1 MDNFQDL
8 TLLLDV
14 RTKAMQAIEWRLNYE
29 FIKFGVKDT
38 HLILLLLEIT
48 ILHTQ
53 HLVKILEKRPRIGKV
68 TYYQ

>member
-29 FIKFGVKDT
+29 FIKFQVKDP

-53 HLVKILEKRPRIGKV
+53 HLVKILKKRPRIGKV

>member
-14 RTKAMQAIEWRLNYE
+14 RTKAMQAIKWRLNYE
-29 FIKFGVKDT
+29 FIKFQVEDA

-53 HLVKILEKRPRIGKV
+53 HVKILKKRPHIGKL

>member
-1 MDNFQDL
+1 
-8 TLLLDV
+8 
-14 RTKAMQAIEWRLNYE
+14 MQAIKWRLNYE
-29 FIKFGVKDT
+29 SIKFQVEDA

-53 HLVKILEKRPRIGKV
+53 HVVKILKKRPHIGKV

>member
-53 HLVKILEKRPRIGKV
+53 HLVKILKKK
-68 TYYQ
+68 TSH